1 MSEQPSM
8 RSYGRHILICN
19 HGDCAESDTAE
30 LLFRQVEQWNR
41 DSGLNRLHNPHRVK
55 CSLVDCL
62 GICQKGPILAV
73 YPDGIWYHGVDNE
86 KLARIYR
93 EHLIG
98 GAPVEELIFHRL
110 YSSGQEPIYAPD
122 ARGDAPYAVDT
133 DSLVL
138 AGLHGNS
145 DDALSSS
152 AHAEEADQRRQEAR
166 RKTQKKGL
174 VIVNTGDG
182 KGKTTAALGVMM
194 RAWGRKMKVGIVQF
208 LKHENAR
215 YGEIKAAAR
224 MGEIAATLIRRG
236 TPVLALNPHRLD
248 DIWRSILLVGGAVGR
263 QREAHQLVATLQS
276 QLETLRADVA
286 IRPRVYFEE
295 WCDPLISGIGWVD
308 DLIHLVGGQSIFPE
322 LADRGLAA
330 QRIVSPEAVIA
341 ARPNVIIAS
350 WCGKKA
356 DLNAICTRPGWETLP
371 AVQNGRVYEIHSDQI
386 LQTGPVIVE
395 GARALKLMLDAAQK
409 DGIDG

>member
-1 MSEQPSM
+1 MPDNFYPRRIVCLAAEAPE
-8 RSYGRHILICN
+8 IL
-19 HGDCAESDTAE
+19 
-30 LLFRQVEQWNR
+30 
-41 DSGLNRLHNPHRVK
+41 
-55 CSLVDCL
+55 
-62 GICQKGPILAV
+62 
-73 YPDGIWYHGVDNE
+73 
-86 KLARIYR
+86 
-93 EHLIG
+93 EHLG
-98 GAPVEELIFHRL
+98 VLDRVVAV
-110 YSSGQEPIYAPD
+110 SGFTRRP
-122 ARGDAPYAVDT
+122 
-133 DSLVL
+133 
-138 AGLHGNS
+138 
-145 DDALSSS
+145 
-152 AHAEEADQRRQEAR
+152 EAAR
-166 RKTQKKGL
+166 RLPKVGGFANADADKVLSHRPDL
-174 VIVNTGDG
+174 VITISDIQAN
-182 KGKTTAALGVMM
+182 
-194 RAWGRKMKVGIVQF
+194 
-208 LKHENAR
+208 
-215 YGEIKAAAR
+215 
-224 MGEIAATLIRRG
+224 IAATLIRRG

-341 ARPNVIIAS
+341 ARPDVIIAS